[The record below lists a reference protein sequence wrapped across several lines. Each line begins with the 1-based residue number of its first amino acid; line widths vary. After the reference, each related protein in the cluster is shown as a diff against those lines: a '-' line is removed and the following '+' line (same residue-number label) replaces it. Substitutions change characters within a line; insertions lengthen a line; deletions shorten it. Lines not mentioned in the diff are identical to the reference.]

1 MRVNDY
7 DYAYAVARIRVN
19 ELGLLTSSDIEQ
31 LASAD
36 SYEAALRF
44 LEEKGWISSESDDVG
59 AALKKQMVNAWKLL
73 REVAPDIS
81 VLDFLIV
88 RHDFH
93 NIKAA
98 LKEFVSAAAFGFENS
113 GGDNFL
119 TPSIADPEQVRDA
132 VRNKDFDTLPDFAKD
147 AAAQTYDVLIR
158 SADGQLAD
166 IMLDASAL
174 NATIGKAEMTRSAF
188 VRETAEL
195 ICATANI
202 KIAFRAARTG
212 RDRQFLNTALCDTAT
227 LDKDALASAAES
239 VEQLAGFISKTPYG
253 DAAELIKTSGAAFER
268 WCDDRLMSHVYK
280 ARYIFLGVE
289 PLIAFYIAKEAE
301 IKNVR
306 IILSCKRN
314 ELPYEAI
321 RERVRKVYV

>member
-1 MRVNDY
+1 MITTTRM
-7 DYAYAVARIRVN
+7 
-19 ELGLLTSSDIEQ
+19 LLLNQSKRTRPGDSSDIEQ

-132 VRNKDFDTLPDFAKD
+132 VRRFDTLP
-147 AAAQTYDVLIR
+147 
-158 SADGQLAD
+158 
-166 IMLDASAL
+166 
-174 NATIGKAEMTRSAF
+174 
-188 VRETAEL
+188 
-195 ICATANI
+195 
-202 KIAFRAARTG
+202 
-212 RDRQFLNTALCDTAT
+212 
-227 LDKDALASAAES
+227 
-239 VEQLAGFISKTPYG
+239 ISRKTPP
-253 DAAELIKTSGAAFER
+253 R
-268 WCDDRLMSHVYK
+268 RPMMC
-280 ARYIFLGVE
+280 
-289 PLIAFYIAKEAE
+289 
-301 IKNVR
+301 
-306 IILSCKRN
+306 
-314 ELPYEAI
+314 
-321 RERVRKVYV
+321 